1 MRAILKFDLPED
13 TTEFHA
19 AVNGGDALAVLAEL
33 DNHLRAKVKYTED
46 DTPAMVIAAYETIRQ
61 ELTRLLGEY
70 DVSIY

>member
-1 MRAILKFDLPED
+1 MKAILEFGLPED

-19 AVNGGDALAVLAEL
+19 AVNGPDAIAVLAEL
-33 DNHLRAKVKYTED
+33 DNHLRMKAKHADEG
-46 DTPAMVIAAYETIRQ
+46 TPAVVTAAYEAIRQ